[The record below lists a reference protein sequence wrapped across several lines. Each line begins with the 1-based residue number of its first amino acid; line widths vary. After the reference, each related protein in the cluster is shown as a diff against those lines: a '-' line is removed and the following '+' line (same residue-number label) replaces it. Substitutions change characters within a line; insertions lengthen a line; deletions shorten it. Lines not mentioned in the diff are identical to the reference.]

1 MSKDTNKI
9 EMKTVNVSG
18 VELEMLDM
26 GDGPPM
32 LFLHAAE
39 GPTFPSD
46 EYLRLLAKSF
56 RVIAPWHPG
65 FGNQVRPKDFREV
78 SDLAYLYLDLVE
90 QLELDHP
97 ILAGASFGGWIAAEM
112 AVRSPATFAS
122 VVLVSPLGIKVRGR
136 EDRDIVDMFAVTD
149 EDLLALSFKDPTK
162 GGTDLS
168 KLSEEEL
175 TAVYRGR
182 ESLAYYGWR
191 PYMHNP
197 RLKRWLSRVRIPSLL
212 LAGHDDQIVFEGYHK
227 AYSEALPDCQF
238 AVIKNAGHYPH
249 IEQSGDVTTV
259 VTKFCQSVGA
269 RASATAA

>member
-1 MSKDTNKI
+1 MSKDPKKI
-9 EMKTVNVSG
+9 DVKAVNVSG

-56 RVIAPWHPG
+56 RVVAPWHPG
-65 FGNQVRPKDFREV
+65 FGNQVRPKDFRDV

-90 QLELDHP
+90 QLELDQP
-97 ILAGASFGGWIAAEM
+97 VLAGASFGGWIAAEM

-136 EDRDIVDMFAVTD
+136 EDRDIIDMFAVTD
-149 EDLLALSFKDPTK
+149 DDLHTLSFKDPAK
-162 GGTDLS
+162 GETDLGS
-168 KLSEEEL
+168 LSEEEL
-175 TAVYRGR
+175 TAFYRGR

-212 LAGHDDQIVFEGYHK
+212 IAGHDDQIVFDGYHK
-227 AYSEALPDCQF
+227 AFSEALPDCRL
-238 AVIKNAGHYPH
+238 AVIENAGHYPH
-249 IEQSGDVTTV
+249 IEQPGDVAAKV
-259 VTKFCQSVGA
+259 SEFCRSLGA
-269 RASATAA
+269 QATAA